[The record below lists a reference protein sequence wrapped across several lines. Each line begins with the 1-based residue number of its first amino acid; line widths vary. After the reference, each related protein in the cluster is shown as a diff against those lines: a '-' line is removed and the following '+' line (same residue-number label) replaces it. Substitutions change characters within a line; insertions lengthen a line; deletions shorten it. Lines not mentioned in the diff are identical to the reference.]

1 VHSPFVAKA
10 GKGRE
15 CSAPYGGVEGVRT
28 RAVGEEEDD
37 GQCCFRKMWEFIKLA
52 SVLSPLNPI
61 DSTFASAP
69 VRGSLQLPSMA
80 EKRKRVA
87 SATAAAKSA
96 RPPRS
101 KSPRTAGGKKAS
113 PQVLAEASI
122 TAQEGLRER
131 TEAGHRAA
139 GRTPPSEKSPARTSG
154 PTRVVDDSIRSRPI
168 PITEDEK
175 LLQSGSD
182 REDFTRTDPWRV
194 MRIMGEFIE
203 GFDNLANIERGVSIF
218 GSARTHPDDPQY
230 QAAQEVA
237 RLLAEAG
244 FAIIT
249 GAGPGIMEAANKGA
263 KLGGGRSIGCNIEL
277 PFEQGAN
284 PYVDTLVNFRYFF
297 VRKTMFIKY
306 SNAFIIFPGGFGT
319 LDEAFEALT
328 LIQTGKIYQF
338 PVIMFGRHYWAGLIR
353 WLQSRVLSEAKIGPG
368 DLDLMLLTDDPQE
381 AADAVIAAWQS
392 QRTQEMKLPI

>member
-1 VHSPFVAKA
+1 MP
-10 GKGRE
+10 
-15 CSAPYGGVEGVRT
+15 
-28 RAVGEEEDD
+28 
-37 GQCCFRKMWEFIKLA
+37 
-52 SVLSPLNPI
+52 
-61 DSTFASAP
+61 
-69 VRGSLQLPSMA
+69 
-80 EKRKRVA
+80 EKRKREA
-87 SATAAAKSA
+87 KSSPSKTTSPRAGTRKKSA
-96 RPPRS
+96 R
-101 KSPRTAGGKKAS
+101 TASGKKAS
-113 PQVLAEASI
+113 PQVLAAASLG
-122 TAQEGLRER
+122 AQEGYRER

-139 GRTPPSEKSPARTSG
+139 GRTPPSERREGRSSG
-154 PTRVVDDSIRSRPI
+154 ATRRVVDTSIRDYDLVA
-168 PITEDEK
+168 TEDEK
-175 LLQSGSD
+175 LLQAHSD
-182 REDFTRTDPWRV
+182 THDFTRSDPWRV
-194 MRIMGEFIE
+194 MRITGEFIE
-203 GFDNLANIERGVSIF
+203 GFDNLHDVKRGVSLF

-263 KLGGGRSIGCNIEL
+263 KLGGGKSIGCNIEL

-338 PVIMFGRHYWAGLIR
+338 PVILFGRHYWAGLIR
-353 WLQSRVLSEAKIGPG
+353 WLQSRVLSEGKISAG
-368 DLDLMLLTDDPQE
+368 DLDLMLLTDDPRE
-381 AADAVIAAWQS
+381 AADAVIEAWNAQ
-392 QRTQEMKLPI
+392 QNGNV

>member
-1 VHSPFVAKA
+1 MP
-10 GKGRE
+10 E
-15 CSAPYGGVEGVRT
+15 
-28 RAVGEEEDD
+28 
-37 GQCCFRKMWEFIKLA
+37 RK
-52 SVLSPLNPI
+52 
-61 DSTFASAP
+61 
-69 VRGSLQLPSMA
+69 
-80 EKRKRVA
+80 KRVA
-87 SATAAAKSA
+87 KS
-96 RPPRS
+96 
-101 KSPRTAGGKKAS
+101 KGPRTAGGKKAS
-113 PQVLAEASI
+113 PAVLAEAEL
-122 TAQEGLRER
+122 TAQEGVRER

-139 GRTPPSEKSPARTSG
+139 GRTPPSEKTPARSVG
-154 PTRVVDDSIRSRPI
+154 AARVVDDAIRSYTG

-175 LLQSGSD
+175 LLQASSD
-182 REDFTRTDPWRV
+182 RDDFTRTDTWRV

-203 GFDNLANIERGVSIF
+203 GFDNLSHVKRGVSIF

-263 KLGGGRSIGCNIEL
+263 KLGGGQSIGCNIEL

-306 SNAFIIFPGGFGT
+306 SNAFIIFPGGYGT

-353 WLQSRVLSEAKIGPG
+353 WIQSRVLSEAKIGPG

-381 AADAVIAAWQS
+381 AANAVIQAWEATTSGAA
-392 QRTQEMKLPI
+392 RR